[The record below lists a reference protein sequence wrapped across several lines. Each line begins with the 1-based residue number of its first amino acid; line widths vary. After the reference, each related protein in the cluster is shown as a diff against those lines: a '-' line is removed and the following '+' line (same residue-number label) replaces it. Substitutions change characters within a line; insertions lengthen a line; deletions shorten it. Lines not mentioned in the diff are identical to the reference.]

1 VAVRGGALTRRN
13 LAAGR
18 DRIGFSGRIGRR
30 ALRPGRYRATLTA
43 TDLAGNRS
51 RAHQVSFRVVR

>member
-1 VAVRGGALTRRN
+1 VAVRGGTLTRRN
-13 LAAGR
+13 LDAGR
-18 DRIGFSGRIGRR
+18 GRIGFSGRIGRR

-51 RAHQVSFRVVR
+51 PARRLSFRVVR